1 MMKRRMGMVVALLMT
16 VLIVSPQ
23 AQQNQRPQPPPSI
36 DDRTNGM
43 KKLDGYFP
51 LYWDERT
58 GSMFLE
64 ISRWDSDFL
73 YANGLS
79 AGLG

>member
-51 LYWDERT
+51 LYWD
-58 GSMFLE
+58 
-64 ISRWDSDFL
+64 
-73 YANGLS
+73 
-79 AGLG
+79 